1 MAIRPNLIVFVRR
14 LVDVAIVVLVVGVLI
29 CLALSRLLPLA
40 GNQTLIVGGPS
51 MEPAIP
57 LGSIVILDK
66 VAGSDIRPGDVVTVR
81 AAPTATLY
89 THRVTRLLTLDG
101 DPYIETKGD
110 ANPGPDGATVR
121 ASAVVGRVALSVP
134 LLGYLLALLTIPVG
148 VLFVLGLG
156 AVLVLVAL
164 LLESFEETP
173 RQAAV
178 LRTEPGPRLDG
189 RVARHLASTRRRD
202 RHAVQRPR

>member
-1 MAIRPNLIVFVRR
+1 MAIRPNPIVFVRR
-14 LVDVAIVVLVVGVLI
+14 LVDGAIVVLVAGVLI

-57 LGSIVILDK
+57 LGSIVILDQ
-66 VAGSDIRPGDVVTVR
+66 VAGSAIRPGDVVTVR
-81 AAPTATLY
+81 VAPSATLY

-101 DPYIETKGD
+101 QPYIETKGD

-134 LLGYLLALLTIPVG
+134 FLGYLLTLLTIPVG

-156 AVLVLVAL
+156 AVLVLAAL
-164 LLESFEETP
+164 LLESLEEGP
-173 RQAAV
+173 VPAPAV
-178 LRTEPGPRLDG
+178 RAQPEPRLEG
-189 RVARHLASTRRRD
+189 RVARHLGSTRRRD

>member
-1 MAIRPNLIVFVRR
+1 MAIRPNSIVLVRR
-14 LVDVAIVVLVVGVLI
+14 LVDVAIVVLVAGVLI

-57 LGSIVILDK
+57 LGSVVILDQ
-66 VAGSDIRPGDVVTVR
+66 VPGSDIRPGDIVTVR
-81 AAPTATLY
+81 AAPSATLY

-101 DPYIETKGD
+101 QPYIETKGD

-121 ASAVVGRVALSVP
+121 ASAVVGRVALTVP
-134 LLGYLLALLTIPVG
+134 ILGYLLALLTIPVG

-164 LLESFEETP
+164 LLESFEEGP
-173 RQAAV
+173 GPAPAV
-178 LRTEPGPRLDG
+178 RSEPGAQLEG
-189 RVARHLASTRRRD
+189 RVARHLASTRRRH
-202 RHAVQRPR
+202 RHAVQRTR